1 MIARYKRELSVALA
15 YALLLL
21 LLAIKAP
28 GFYKGGQIP
37 ALLVSSAP
45 NLVAAVGI
53 TMVILSRQIDIS
65 IGSQFCVCGVIAG
78 LLAKGGVPMVV
89 VVPAVL
95 VAGAAMGSL
104 NGVLVAL
111 LRLPSIVVTLATLV
125 ILREGLR
132 WWREGEFVRNLP
144 DSFQW
149 LGMGQMKGQWILV
162 GVALVVFAIF
172 AISLR
177 HLVAGRAIY
186 ALGSDA
192 EAARLAGIRPR
203 TVTLSVFVLMG
214 ALTGLAA
221 LLNDMRFV
229 DIDPNSGTGLELEVI
244 AAVVV
249 GGVAVS
255 GGRGTLLG
263 ALIGVALL
271 STVRPALVFL
281 GSKAQ
286 WDKVIQGAIILLAVA
301 SDAFYQKGK

>member
-1 MIARYKRELSVALA
+1 M
-15 YALLLL
+15 
-21 LLAIKAP
+21 
-28 GFYKGGQIP
+28 
-37 ALLVSSAP
+37 
-45 NLVAAVGI
+45 

-65 IGSQFCVCGVIAG
+65 TGSQFCVCGVIAG
-78 LLAKGGVPMVV
+78 LLAKAGAPMVV
-89 VVPAVL
+89 VVPLVL
-95 VAGAAMGSL
+95 LAGAAMGSL
-104 NGVLVAL
+104 NGALVAL
-111 LRLPSIVVTLATLV
+111 VRLPSIVVTLATLV

-132 WWREGEFVRNLP
+132 WWREGEFVRRLP

-149 LGMGQMKGQWILV
+149 FGMGQKAGRWTLV
-162 GVALVVFAIF
+162 WAALIVFAIF
-172 AISLR
+172 ALALR

-203 TVTLSVFVLMG
+203 MVTLVVFVLMG
-214 ALTGLAA
+214 ALTGFAA
-221 LLNDMRFV
+221 LLNDVRFV

-271 STVRPALVFL
+271 STIRPALVFL
-281 GSKAQ
+281 GTKAE
-286 WDKVIQGAIILLAVA
+286 WDKVIHGAIILIAVA
-301 SDAFYQKGK
+301 SDAFYQRGR